1 MSYTI
6 QYLES
11 EMAAQGLEVIVLVN
25 CLVQDAIRLGASD
38 LHIEPWENAIAVRAR
53 VNGVLT
59 EVVRLPLDLLD
70 KISMRF
76 KVMANLVTYQAG
88 MPQDGAAVG
97 GPEVDNVQLR
107 VSIFPTVRGEKI
119 VIRLFDPRDRRFD
132 LNTLG
137 FEETTHQGLLRLLER
152 SSGLL
157 LFTGPT
163 GSGKTSTMYSSL
175 CHIIQRE
182 GSSVSIS
189 TVEDPVEFNL
199 PMVSQTQI
207 NPAQEFTYA
216 VALRSIMRQDPQVIM
231 VGEIRDPETAGIA
244 VQAGLTGH
252 LVISTIHAGVSAGA
266 FTRLI
271 NMEIEPFMLASS
283 ILGVMGLRL
292 LRRNCPNCSQPYE
305 PTPSQLKLVPESL
318 LPQAQFRR
326 GPGCDQCNQTGY
338 SGRVPVSE
346 LLVVSGAFPRGGPQ
360 EDADLRPGGNRHR
373 SKACAHFG
381 RMVSSAPLRV
391 KPRSKKPSA
400 WWRRV
405 WPDLAPPRL
414 AAAALFRPSGL
425 GAVEEGQ
432 LDGLAPTVQER
443 FLLLF
448 RLAADGHAR
457 WLHSGQSFMGFPPR
471 RRSQCTQASHSTSR
485 QGCIGMSRATWDGGG
500 KSSEPSDN
508 TTGGAG
514 RGKSNLGMAI
524 SKSADSTSSSISPRC
539 NVCPAD
545 SLASLTRW
553 PLMNVP
559 LVEAQSRTTTPSGVS
574 MISQC
579 WADTVGCSI

>member
-1 MSYTI
+1 MTAMSYTI
-6 QYLES
+6 QYLQS

-38 LHIEPWENAIAVRAR
+38 LHIEPWEDAIAVRAR

-59 EVVRLPLDLLD
+59 DVARLPLDLLD

-88 MPQDGAAVG
+88 TPQDGAAVG
-97 GPEVDNVQLR
+97 GPELDNVQLR

-137 FEETTHQGLLRLLER
+137 FEDATHQGLLRLLER
-152 SSGLL
+152 TSGLL

-175 CHIIQRE
+175 CHIIQRD

-199 PMVSQTQI
+199 PMVSQTQVH
-207 NPAQEFTYA
+207 PAQDFTYA
-216 VALRSIMRQDPQVIM
+216 IALRSIMRQDPQVVM
-231 VGEIRDPETAGIA
+231 VGEIRDPETAAIA

-292 LRRNCPNCSQPYE
+292 LRQNCPGCTQPCE
-305 PTPSQLKLVPESL
+305 PTPSQLKLVPESV
-318 LPQAQFRR
+318 LPEAQFRR
-326 GPGCDQCNQTGY
+326 GQGCDQCNQTGY

-346 LLVVSGAFPRGGPQ
+346 LLVVGEPFREAVLKKMPT
-360 EDADLRPGGNRHR
+360 
-373 SKACAHFG
+373 
-381 RMVSSAPLRV
+381 SALEEIAIQQGMRTLWQNGLQRAITGQTTLEETIRV
-391 KPRSKKPSA
+391 F
-400 WWRRV
+400 
-405 WPDLAPPRL
+405 
-414 AAAALFRPSGL
+414 AA
-425 GAVEEGQ
+425 
-432 LDGLAPTVQER
+432 
-443 FLLLF
+443 
-448 RLAADGHAR
+448 
-457 WLHSGQSFMGFPPR
+457 
-471 RRSQCTQASHSTSR
+471 
-485 QGCIGMSRATWDGGG
+485 
-500 KSSEPSDN
+500 
-508 TTGGAG
+508 
-514 RGKSNLGMAI
+514 
-524 SKSADSTSSSISPRC
+524 
-539 NVCPAD
+539 
-545 SLASLTRW
+545 
-553 PLMNVP
+553 
-559 LVEAQSRTTTPSGVS
+559 GV
-574 MISQC
+574 
-579 WADTVGCSI
+579 G